1 MEELTM
7 PKENILPLAILVLY
21 MAITVG
27 IGIYAHRQTEG
38 SSAKSFLTGGGGVGL
53 WINGFAIFAAF
64 ATGGTMLGNIGLSY
78 SGGWGYI
85 TAYNGGVALGYLI
98 TTFFLAKVLRNMN
111 VATVPELIKARYNH
125 RAMNLVVPIVLIGT
139 LTAYIVAQM
148 KIGGL
153 IGEQIFGIPY
163 TWSVVLIGA
172 VYVFY
177 TFAGGMKAVTLTDFL
192 QGVMMIGVVVA
203 TGFIAVNS
211 NGGFS
216 VYEVAQGLR
225 PEWTGAESYPPIAYI
240 GAFLIWATCN
250 AVLPHTVMRIFA
262 AKNERTGRAS
272 LALGLGLYVIT
283 SIATCVFVIAGT
295 IILTG
300 GQDIE
305 QSDGAFLLFLDQAVP
320 NWLRGL
326 AFAGIFAAV
335 MSSVSAMLLALAA
348 ALSYD
353 LIGQLKP
360 STSDATKRKI
370 TKFGI
375 LGFGALTLVLSLNPP
390 QFLTLLYSAAMGL
403 LASSLFFPTLL
414 GIWWRRI
421 SGSAAFVGASIGGIA
436 YLVLL
441 FGFNLPPLSEIAFA
455 LPLSAVACIVSA
467 YIFKPATPAQ
477 IQRITIAHSREVT
490 DAEAEEFNR
499 AAIAELNGT
508 QPYVSVNES
517 SFETSNSE
525 SVTKEGNNV

>member
-1 MEELTM
+1 M
-7 PKENILPLAILVLY
+7 PSENILPLIILILY
-21 MAITVG
+21 MAMTVG
-27 IGIYAHRQTEG
+27 IGLYAHRQTED
-38 SSAKSFLTGGGGVGL
+38 SSTKSFLTGGGGVGF
-53 WINGFAIFAAF
+53 WVNGFAIFAAF

-98 TTFFLAKVLRNMN
+98 TTFFLAKILRNMN

-125 RAMNLVVPIVLIGT
+125 RLMNLTVPIVLIGT

-163 TWSVVLIGA
+163 SWSVILIGA

-192 QGVMMIGVVVA
+192 QGMMMIGVVLA

-225 PEWTGAESYPPIAYI
+225 PQWTLAEVYPPISYI

-250 AVLPHTVMRIFA
+250 AILPHTVMRIFA
-262 AKNERTGRAS
+262 AKDQRTGRAS

-283 SIATCVFVIAGT
+283 GIVTCVFVIAGT
-295 IILTG
+295 IVLTG
-300 GQDIE
+300 GEDIK
-305 QSDGAFLLFLDQAVP
+305 QSDGAFLLFLDQATP
-320 NWLRGL
+320 NWVRGL

-335 MSSVSAMLLALAA
+335 MSSVSAMLLALSA

-353 LIGQLKP
+353 LIAQVRP
-360 STSDATKRKI
+360 STSDETKRKV
-370 TKFGI
+370 TRFGI
-375 LGFGALTLVLSLNPP
+375 LGFGIVTLILSLNPP
-390 QFLTLLYSAAMGL
+390 EFLTLLYSAAMGL

-414 GIWWRRI
+414 GLWWRRI
-421 SGSAAFVGASIGGIA
+421 SGSAAFVGASVGGIS
-436 YLVLL
+436 YLILL
-441 FGFNLPPLSEIAFA
+441 FGFDLPALSQICYSMPLSGIAC
-455 LPLSAVACIVSA
+455 VVCA
-467 YIFKPATPAQ
+467 YIFKPATPQQ
-477 IQRITIAHSREVT
+477 IRRLTIAHQREVT
-490 DAEAEEFNR
+490 DDEAEEFNR
-499 AAIAELNGT
+499 IAELELRGEAPAAPIPPIHASNKPNNQSET
-508 QPYVSVNES
+508 KAADVSY
-517 SFETSNSE
+517 
-525 SVTKEGNNV
+525 KD

>member
-1 MEELTM
+1 M
-7 PKENILPLAILVLY
+7 PSENILPLIILIVY

-27 IGIYAHRQTEG
+27 IGIYAHRQTED
-38 SSAKSFLTGGGGVGL
+38 SSTKSFLTGGGGVGL

-98 TTFFLAKVLRNMN
+98 TTFFLAKILRNMN

-125 RAMNLVVPIVLIGT
+125 RFMNLIVPIVLIAT

-163 TWSVVLIGA
+163 NWSVILIGA

-192 QGVMMIGVVVA
+192 QGMMMIGVVFA

-211 NGGFS
+211 NDGFS

-225 PEWTGAESYPPIAYI
+225 PEWTQAEVYPPVSYI

-262 AKNERTGRAS
+262 AKDERTGRAS

-283 SIATCVFVIAGT
+283 GIVTCVFVIAGT

-300 GQDIE
+300 GADIE
-305 QSDGAFLLFLDQAVP
+305 QSDGAFLLFLDQATP
-320 NWLRGL
+320 NWVRGL

-335 MSSVSAMLLALAA
+335 MSSVSAMLLALSA

-353 LIGQLKP
+353 LIAQVRP
-360 STSDATKRKI
+360 QTSDDSKRKI

-375 LGFGALTLVLSLNPP
+375 LGFGILTLILSLNPP
-390 QFLTLLYSAAMGL
+390 EFLTLLYSAAMGL
-403 LASSLFFPTLL
+403 LASSLFFPTVL
-414 GIWWRRI
+414 GLWWRRI
-421 SGSAAFVGASIGGIA
+421 SGTAAFAGASVGGIS
-436 YLVLL
+436 YLILL
-441 FGFNLPPLSEIAFA
+441 FGFDLPALSEIAYS
-455 LPLSAVACIVSA
+455 LPLSAITCIVCA
-467 YIFKPATPAQ
+467 YLFKPATPQQ
-477 IQRITIAHSREVT
+477 IRRLAIAHEREVT
-490 DAEAEEFNR
+490 DEEAEEFNR
-499 AAIAELNGT
+499 LAEIELSGGNPDTAVRTSPEVNNRENTSPQRGT
-508 QPYVSVNES
+508 DV
-517 SFETSNSE
+517 
-525 SVTKEGNNV
+525 